1 MFQRFFLSERNM
13 LLAILLNSFVIFLL
27 YFPQIEYGDP
37 ILFKW
42 LEYVDHVFVI
52 IFVIEAIVKIKKLG
66 TKAYFSTRW
75 NVFDFLI
82 VLVSLPS
89 LLTFVPFFVNHNFS
103 FVKVLR
109 LFRMIRL
116 LRVVSF
122 IPRMQSILAG
132 LGRAIKA
139 SVFVVIAL
147 VFLNFLFALF
157 TCHFYGTIAPDYF
170 GDPLIS
176 SYYIFQMFTVEGWNE
191 IPMVIAESAAMQEL
205 PNASMLA
212 GLTRFYFIFIVLTG
226 GIFGMSLANAIFVD
240 EMTIDNNVDLERKID
255 ELMAKIDRMESNL
268 AKQKPDKGVGQ

>member
-13 LLAILLNSFVIFLL
+13 LLAILVNSVIIFLM
-27 YFPQIEYGDP
+27 YFPQIEHGDTG
-37 ILFKW
+37 LYKW
-42 LEYVDHVFVI
+42 LEYLDH
-52 IFVIEAIVKIKKLG
+52 IFVVIFLIEAIVKIRSLG
-66 TKAYFSTRW
+66 MKAYFSTKW
-75 NVFDFLI
+75 NIFDFLI
-82 VLVSLPS
+82 VIVSLPS

-109 LFRMIRL
+109 LLRMIRL

-122 IPRMQSILAG
+122 LPRMQSILAG

-139 SVFVVIAL
+139 SVFVIVAL

-157 TCHFYGTIAPDYF
+157 TCHFYGDLVPEYF

-191 IPMVIAESAAMQEL
+191 IPLQIAAAASEQNI
-205 PNASMLA
+205 PNATVIVGVA
-212 GLTRFYFIFIVLTG
+212 RFYFILIVLTG

-240 EMTIDNNVDLERKID
+240 EMTIDNNIDLEKKID
-255 ELMAKIDRMESNL
+255 VLMSKVDRLESSL
-268 AKQKPDKGVGQ
+268 AAQNPDSGKDN